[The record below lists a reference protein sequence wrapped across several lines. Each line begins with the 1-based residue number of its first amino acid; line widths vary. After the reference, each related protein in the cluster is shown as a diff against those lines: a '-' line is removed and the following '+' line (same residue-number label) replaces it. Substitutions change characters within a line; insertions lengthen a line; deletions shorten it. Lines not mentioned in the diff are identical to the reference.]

1 MSILPNNKEPR
12 IRKYSMIIFR
22 SNRDYKELFLHRA
35 SDEERG
41 EDWNGKHQAGPP
53 EKKALE

>member
-1 MSILPNNKEPR
+1 
-12 IRKYSMIIFR
+12 MIIFR
-22 SNRDYKELFLHRA
+22 SNREYKELFLHRT

-53 EKKALE
+53 EKKKKLWNSKKKKNAIIRIAI